1 MNKSGT
7 APKYSPFS
15 NCIYVIKDAFRNYP
29 SIIFIAA
36 SLSIM
41 AALNSILSTY
51 LPSLV
56 ARGLENSWDIAK
68 ILIGIAV
75 LVAGIGILDLL
86 NSYFNGLYT
95 ARQSDCRQKFILY
108 IDNKVMECDYQK
120 LENSNMQVK
129 IDKILNIIY
138 GSDTS
143 VGVNAIHYGMKDL
156 FVAIISIISFI
167 TIIQRLHIMIVIIV
181 IITSLIHMGFS
192 QIINNYIRKN
202 REESALSEKKIN
214 YMNGKLTT
222 NEYAKDI
229 RAFNCSSWLIN
240 KLESFI
246 RERGY
251 WFEKE
256 QRKVTGINIARISLN
271 LAYDICINGYA
282 VFAVIKG
289 WISISEFIFII
300 GLISQLSIQVN
311 RFFGVWNTLSAGSK
325 DVTLIREFLED
336 DNRSLKAINLMDKIG
351 NEPVTIF
358 CDNISFK
365 YSEDS
370 PYIIRNL
377 TLKIKAGEKVAL
389 VGANGAGKSTLIKLI
404 CGLYKPTSGEI
415 YINNYAIHDIESRE
429 VFKIF
434 SVVFQEFVL
443 FPFTVAGNV
452 AMLPN
457 AQIDYDR
464 VSECLNNAGLT
475 EDDVNLN
482 SRMIKA
488 AHEDGIELSGG
499 QIQKLLIARALY
511 KNAPAFLLDE
521 PTAALDPLAEEN
533 LYNKYNE
540 LVRGKTSI
548 FVSHRLA
555 STKFCDRVLFMDGGD
570 IKASDKHANLLH
582 SCADY
587 AKMFNAQSKYY
598 DDKLSSRVGE

>member
-1 MNKSGT
+1 M
-7 APKYSPFS
+7 
-15 NCIYVIKDAFRNYP
+15 
-29 SIIFIAA
+29 
-36 SLSIM
+36 
-41 AALNSILSTY
+41 
-51 LPSLV
+51 
-56 ARGLENSWDIAK
+56 
-68 ILIGIAV
+68 
-75 LVAGIGILDLL
+75 
-86 NSYFNGLYT
+86 
-95 ARQSDCRQKFILY
+95 
-108 IDNKVMECDYQK
+108 
-120 LENSNMQVK
+120 
-129 IDKILNIIY
+129 
-138 GSDTS
+138 
-143 VGVNAIHYGMKDL
+143 
-156 FVAIISIISFI
+156 
-167 TIIQRLHIMIVIIV
+167 
-181 IITSLIHMGFS
+181 
-192 QIINNYIRKN
+192 
-202 REESALSEKKIN
+202 
-214 YMNGKLTT
+214 
-222 NEYAKDI
+222 
-229 RAFNCSSWLIN
+229 
-240 KLESFI
+240 
-246 RERGY
+246 
-251 WFEKE
+251 
-256 QRKVTGINIARISLN
+256 
-271 LAYDICINGYA
+271 
-282 VFAVIKG
+282 
-289 WISISEFIFII
+289 
-300 GLISQLSIQVN
+300 
-311 RFFGVWNTLSAGSK
+311 
-325 DVTLIREFLED
+325 
-336 DNRSLKAINLMDKIG
+336 LMDKIG

-415 YINNYAIHDIESRE
+415 YINNYAIHDIEARE

-457 AQIDYDR
+457 AQSDYDR

-570 IKASDKHANLLH
+570 IIASDKHGNLLH
-582 SCADY
+582 TCADY
-587 AKMFNAQSKYY
+587 AKMFNAQNKYY